1 MRPEQDDT
9 IRLRRALWALL
20 ALSALSLVI
29 FGTVMMILLASGAL
43 DSNGGG

>member
-1 MRPEQDDT
+1 LDDDST
-9 IRLRRALWALL
+9 LRLRRALWALL

-29 FGTVMMILLASGAL
+29 FGTIMMILLASGVF